1 MLNKRVP
8 RLDRGTL
15 SKAMQETR
23 LSTWVKTAVACGGF
37 YLVSQNGGAILRV
50 QTLRNVWRGFKAELI
65 DTTVAPQGI
74 YPATLEDV
82 QAEIESHQAVIAKGL
97 VDMLGEAVEYRKQ
110 PPC

>member
-1 MLNKRVP
+1 MAHLEVSEIEVGQLVKLHNSYCAVV
-8 RLDRGTL
+8 LD
-15 SKAMQETR
+15 K
-23 LSTWVKTAVACGGF
+23 
-37 YLVSQNGGAILRV
+37 YVSQNGGVILRV

-97 VDMLGEAVEYRKQ
+97 VDMLGDAVEYRRFQ
-110 PPC
+110 